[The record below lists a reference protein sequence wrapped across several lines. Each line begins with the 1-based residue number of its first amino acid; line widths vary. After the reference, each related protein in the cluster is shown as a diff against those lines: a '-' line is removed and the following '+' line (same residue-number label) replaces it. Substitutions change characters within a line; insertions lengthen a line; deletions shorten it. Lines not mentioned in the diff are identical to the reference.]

1 MEDNS
6 RICLT
11 SGQVYITESG
21 QDAFIVRSG
30 VLLVYV
36 VTYQHENFG
45 KRVFLYE
52 AKQGEVIPGFYYTD
66 MNYENRRFLF
76 TSRADAV
83 LGIIRGGST
92 KKLRKNFLSKLK
104 IDNAYADNFNEA
116 ITDNIR
122 TAEATNEAFIARS
135 ESMRGEIEQDILK
148 LVQDK
153 KEKKKKSRRDTTAEK
168 KVFLPTCRLI
178 RMSLNSLNPL
188 ANIGII
194 VVMLSAALL
203 LQVLPFGILKL
214 REFASV
220 EEPHGAVP
228 MPMLFQMLL
237 IMLIAVIGSSV
248 IQSIGELITGKEA
261 SRLADRAEQ
270 QVIKGFFSLQYRFF
284 REHESAETANMML
297 HVKQVVAK
305 VMTGTHSFLFGVIAT
320 AACFIMCLWL
330 SPVMAAA
337 GAVLLAVLMT
347 VYVALMRTA
356 MRYREKA
363 MQYDNHSGS
372 LMYQFITGIVKIRLS
387 GAEEKA
393 TLEYLR
399 SFAKKEDAE
408 EIRYQNVHFSH
419 DIMSIAVVLFA
430 AVFCLISGWS
440 AESFRPERW
449 AAFLCSFTL
458 MASYTALATRSFLNI
473 GEEYDYIR
481 DITDDLERYAEKP
494 ADAEKEAPP
503 TLDGEID
510 IRGLCFSYGEGERK
524 VFDQLDLHIRAGEY
538 IAIVGESGCGKST
551 LFKLLLG
558 LESPEEGEITYSGQA
573 LSKTDLYL
581 LRKQIGVVLQD
592 GKLISGT
599 IEDNI
604 AVAKPD
610 ATKQELRKAIH
621 AVGLERDLD
630 TMPMGTQTVLTEDS
644 EMISGG
650 QRQKILIAR
659 ALLNDPKI
667 LFFDEATGALDNL
680 SQKVIT
686 DTLKATDATRVMIA
700 HRLSTVIDC
709 DRIIVLGDGN
719 IAEEGTFDELMQ
731 KKGAF
736 YSMAKRQLLVTE

>member
-1 MEDNS
+1 MDDNN
-6 RICLT
+6 RIRLT

-36 VTYQHENFG
+36 VTYRHGNFG

-52 AKQGEVIPGFYYTD
+52 AKQGEVIPGFCYTD

-76 TSRADAV
+76 TPRADAV

-92 KKLRKNFLSKLK
+92 KKLRKGFLAKLE
-104 IDNAYADNFNEA
+104 IDSAYADNFNEA
-116 ITDNIR
+116 ITDSIR
-122 TAEATNEAFIARS
+122 TAEATNEAFIVRS

-148 LVQDK
+148 LVQEK
-153 KEKKKKSRRDTTAEK
+153 KEKTEKTRRESSADQK
-168 KVFLPTCRLI
+168 LFLPTCRLI
-178 RMSLNSLNPL
+178 RMSLNSLKPP

-214 REFASV
+214 NDFAAV
-220 EEPHGAVP
+220 ESPQGAVP
-228 MPMLFQMLL
+228 MPMLFQMLF
-237 IMLIAVIGSSV
+237 IMLIAVMGSTV
-248 IQSIGELITGKEA
+248 IYSIGELIAGREA
-261 SRLADRAEQ
+261 SRLSDMAQ
-270 QVIKGFFSLQYRFF
+270 QRVIRQFFSLQYRFF

-297 HVKQVVAK
+297 HVKQVVMK
-305 VMTGTHSFLFGVIAT
+305 VMTGTHSFLFAVIAT
-320 AACFIMCLWL
+320 AACFVMCLWL
-330 SPVMAAA
+330 SPTMTAA
-337 GAVLLAVLMT
+337 GVVLLTVLMT
-347 VYVALMRTA
+347 IYVALMRTA
-356 MRYREKA
+356 LRYREKA
-363 MQYDNHSGS
+363 LRYDNRSGS

-387 GAEEKA
+387 GGEEKA

-408 EIRYQNVHFSH
+408 EVRYQNIHFSH
-419 DIMSIAVVLFA
+419 DVFSLAVILFA
-430 AVFCLISGWS
+430 AIFCLISGWS
-440 AESFRPERW
+440 AEPFRMERW

-458 MASYTALATRSFLNI
+458 MSSYTALATRSFLSI
-473 GEEYDYIR
+473 GEEYDFVR
-481 DITDDLERYAEKP
+481 ELTDKLDRYAENTVDSYKT
-494 ADAEKEAPP
+494 APP
-503 TLDGEID
+503 VLDGEID
-510 IRGLCFSYGEGERK
+510 IRGLSFSYDKGEHR
-524 VFDQLDLHIRAGEY
+524 VFDKLDLHIGAGEY

-558 LESPEEGEITYSGQA
+558 FESPDGGEITYSGQP

-599 IEDNI
+599 IEENI
-604 AVAKPD
+604 AVTKPD
-610 ATKQELRKAIH
+610 ATPHELRKAIY

-630 TMPMGTQTVLTEDS
+630 TMPMGTQTVLTEDG

-659 ALLNDPKI
+659 ALLNDPKL

-686 DTLKATDATRVMIA
+686 DTLKATDATRVVIA
-700 HRLSTVIDC
+700 HRLSTVVDC
-709 DRIIVLGDGN
+709 DRIIVLSGGG
-719 IAEEGTFDELMQ
+719 IAEEGTFEELMER
-731 KKGAF
+731 KGAF
-736 YSMAKRQLLVTE
+736 YSMAQRQMLVAE

>member
-52 AKQGEVIPGFYYTD
+52 AKQGEVIPGFCYTD

-178 RMSLNSLNPL
+178 RMSLNSLEPL

-297 HVKQVVAK
+297 HVKQVVTK
-305 VMTGTHSFLFGVIAT
+305 VMTGTHSFLFAVIAT
-320 AACFIMCLWL
+320 AACLIMCLWL

-458 MASYTALATRSFLNI
+458 MASYTALATRSFLSI
-473 GEEYDYIR
+473 GETYDFIR
-481 DITDDLERYAEKP
+481 DMTDDLKRYAEKP
-494 ADAEKEAPP
+494 ADAEKKAPP

-558 LESPEEGEITYSGQA
+558 LESPEEGEITYSGQP

-604 AVAKPD
+604 AVTKPD

-659 ALLNDPKI
+659 ALLNDPRI

>member
-1 MEDNS
+1 MDDQNQI
-6 RICLT
+6 RLT
-11 SGQVYITESG
+11 SGQVYITENG

-30 VLLVYV
+30 VLLIYV
-36 VTYQHENFG
+36 VTYQRGNFG

-52 AKQGEVIPGFYYTD
+52 AKQGEVIPGFCYTD

-76 TSRADAV
+76 TSRADAM

-92 KKLRKNFLSKLK
+92 KKLRKGFLSKLE

-116 ITDNIR
+116 ITDSIR
-122 TAEATNEAFIARS
+122 TAEATNEAFIVRS
-135 ESMRGEIEQDILK
+135 ESMRGEIEQDILQ
-148 LVQDK
+148 LVQEK
-153 KEKKKKSRRDTTAEK
+153 KKKKSRRESFDQKLFMPA
-168 KVFLPTCRLI
+168 CRLI
-178 RMSLNSLNPL
+178 RMSINSLKPL

-194 VVMLSAALL
+194 VAMLTAALL

-214 REFASV
+214 KDFTAFEGDRGV
-220 EEPHGAVP
+220 VP
-228 MPMLFQMLL
+228 MPMMLLMLL
-237 IMLIAVIGSSV
+237 IMLIAVMGSSV
-248 IQSIGELITGKEA
+248 IRSVGELIAGKEA
-261 SRLADRAEQ
+261 SRLSDQAQQ
-270 QVIKGFFSLQYRFF
+270 QVIRRFFSLQFRFF

-305 VMTGTHSFLFGVIAT
+305 VLTGSHSFLFAVIAT
-320 AACFIMCLWL
+320 AACFVMCLWL
-330 SPVMAAA
+330 SVMMTVA
-337 GAVLLAVLMT
+337 GAILLAVLMT
-347 VYVALMRTA
+347 IYVVLMRTA
-356 MRYREKA
+356 LRYREKA
-363 MQYDNHSGS
+363 LRHDNRSGS

-399 SFAKKEDAE
+399 SFSKKEDAE
-408 EIRYQNVHFSH
+408 EVRYQNVHFSH
-419 DIMSIAVVLFA
+419 DVFSIAVILFA
-430 AVFCLISGWS
+430 AIFCLISGWS

-458 MASYTALATRSFLNI
+458 MASYTALATRSFLSI
-473 GEEYDYIR
+473 GEEYDFIR
-481 DITDDLERYAEKP
+481 KLSDDLDRYAENT
-494 ADAEKEAPP
+494 ADSDKTAPP
-503 TLDGEID
+503 VLDGEID
-510 IRGLCFSYGEGERK
+510 IRGLRFSYDEGARG
-524 VFDQLDLHIRAGEY
+524 VFDGLDLHIGAGEY
-538 IAIVGESGCGKST
+538 VAIVGESGCGKST

-558 LESPEEGEITYSGQA
+558 FEKPDDGEITYSGQP

-599 IEDNI
+599 IEENI
-604 AVAKPD
+604 AVTKPD
-610 ATKQELRKAIH
+610 ATKQELRKAIA

-659 ALLNDPKI
+659 ALLNDPKL

-686 DTLKATDATRVMIA
+686 DTLKATDATRVVIA
-700 HRLSTVIDC
+700 HRLSTVVDC
-709 DRIIVLGDGN
+709 DRIIVLGGGG
-719 IAEEGTFDELMQ
+719 IAEEGTFDELM
-731 KKGAF
+731 KRKGVF
-736 YSMAKRQLLVTE
+736 YTMAQRQMLVTDE